1 MAEPADAKASSKG
14 SKSSRRERKKRSNA
28 ADGLFHQSCALH
40 RDALN
45 GDLFSIDK
53 LLEAKADVNEA
64 NNAGST
70 ALHFAAQNGQVD
82 VAMKLLFA
90 KADPSPV
97 NRMNETPLHLATK
110 KGLDEVCRAFCP
122 CTEPVSRARL
132 RECDSHDLVRLLLCR
147 LCTTCSETS
156 LQWTS

>member
-1 MAEPADAKASSKG
+1 MAESADGQASSPSKG

-28 ADGLFHQSCALH
+28 ADGIFHQSCALH

-82 VAMKLLFA
+82 VAIKLLFA
-90 KADPSPV
+90 KAEPSPV
-97 NRMNETPLHLATK
+97 NRLNETPLHLATK
-110 KGLDEVCRAFCP
+110 KGLDEVL
-122 CTEPVSRARL
+122 RL
-132 RECDSHDLVRLLLCR
+132 PLLSFFFFSLCGR
-147 LCTTCSETS
+147 SFACVLSVCV
-156 LQWTS
+156 